1 MYSMKKNLLLFLLL
15 LCFTQIVHAQ
25 RELVVNT
32 TGYGF
37 DRTAANG
44 IHIEQWAY
52 IQKFFN
58 ISSGG
63 QDASVTAVRLYVT
76 WENYEPTL
84 GNYSNSGAKLA
95 QAIAA
100 IIALKPGTKVA
111 LHFPYMR
118 NGSWN
123 DSYFADED
131 IARTSNGTKVQN
143 NIAFTCPS
151 VYSQTAKTRFFA
163 FVNDALNSISA
174 YYSNILYI
182 QMGNGETEEFI
193 IPSVYVGAT
202 LSPGFYEDK
211 ALQAW
216 RTEYLPC
223 RYPGQST
230 VVWDGTTQTIATAP
244 AFAPNQYQD
253 WSSDQGREYHRFASW
268 GLMKLYKEFRDFV
281 KSKNASL
288 KVLYYVAYF
297 GGAPG
302 NVLFLSNAT
311 LPMGL
316 AESDGIYTTD
326 GIDQYDNL
334 KKIMAIDVI
343 KGTNSSKIA
352 AIEFDPTDLGQPDP
366 SDDQSLINPSI
377 AAEWMA
383 RAYKHGVNYVHLAM
397 HFRDGEIEQ
406 LKPVLAS
413 IKATYLSGS
422 YTPPA
427 HQAPVA
433 ENVFPNVFTQTS
445 LFQTTYGNQGG
456 SAWASSDISPI
467 SISMNDNDYWQN
479 IWSCTATNPCDFNVS
494 GSGPASSVTA
504 GASVTLSSTCSGQC
518 SGTGYAWSGNGI
530 SGSATAVTFN
540 APSTAGTYTYAVTA
554 AKSGCTSKTANVSV
568 NVTSTGGGGSTC
580 INLADQC
587 SGNEFEIR
595 SYSLSLSTG
604 GTIPLTIKYRAHERP
619 SILRMRINNGSWQ
632 NFNVGQ
638 TNYSGQTFDYV
649 DFNLG
654 SFALN
659 SGNNSFDFASDD
671 GFICYRELCA
681 GSGGG
686 CTTPPAPSLSTSPS
700 SITSG
705 SSSTLTASGCSGGT
719 ITWSNGLG
727 TGTSKTVSPTTTTT
741 YTATCTI
748 GSCTSVNGSVT
759 VTVTSTGGGGST
771 CINLADQCSGNE
783 FEIRS
788 YSLSLSTGG
797 TIPLTI
803 KYRAHE
809 RPSILR
815 MRINNGSW
823 QNFNVGQTNYSGQT
837 FDYVDF
843 NLGSFALNSGN
854 NSFDFASDDG
864 FICYR
869 ELCAGSGGGCTTP
882 PAPSLSTSPSSIT
895 SGSSS
900 TLTASGCSGG
910 TITWSNGLGTGT
922 SKTVSP
928 TTTTTYT
935 ATCTIGSCTSVNG
948 SVTVTVTSGGGP
960 NCGTLSSN
968 FDGVTCSFIEG
979 WIYDQSSPNTA
990 VNVDIYDGATLILS
1004 NVAAGTFRQ
1013 DLLNAGFGNGAHGF
1027 TVATP
1032 EQLKNG
1038 QTHTVTIKAS
1048 GCNYQLNS
1056 SPKTVTCASS
1066 LTLDITPTLK
1076 LTSDETVAL
1085 NRQTGLIVTPNPNNG
1100 VFETSF
1106 FIQKGKKA
1114 TILVTDLQGR
1124 TIYRKTITGQGAHRE
1139 RLDLSSASSGTLF
1152 IQLKKEDKTE
1162 VQKIS
1167 VVR

>member
-759 VTVTSTGGGGST
+759 VTVTS
-771 CINLADQCSGNE
+771 
-783 FEIRS
+783 
-788 YSLSLSTGG
+788 
-797 TIPLTI
+797 
-803 KYRAHE
+803 
-809 RPSILR
+809 
-815 MRINNGSW
+815 
-823 QNFNVGQTNYSGQT
+823 
-837 FDYVDF
+837 
-843 NLGSFALNSGN
+843 
-854 NSFDFASDDG
+854 
-864 FICYR
+864 
-869 ELCAGSGGGCTTP
+869 
-882 PAPSLSTSPSSIT
+882 
-895 SGSSS
+895 
-900 TLTASGCSGG
+900 
-910 TITWSNGLGTGT
+910 
-922 SKTVSP
+922 
-928 TTTTTYT
+928 
-935 ATCTIGSCTSVNG
+935 
-948 SVTVTVTSGGGP
+948 GGGP

-1152 IQLKKEDKTE
+1152 VQLKKEDKTE